1 MRTHLNTTLSLLSI
15 LCGAAVIAGCAAS
28 ATRTAAP
35 LAEGGAEAQAS
46 NPAPLA
52 QAYSPAPMTLASAPV
67 ERDPFYLIVGID
79 ASTSARHTLPAYGA
93 ALRKLATRMNRPGDQ
108 MSILRIDNES
118 REVSG
123 PRPPRGSMTFM
134 KELSKTAKPLP
145 SQPGTYHA
153 IFMGRAASLAKGSRL
168 PVVILL
174 LTDGVNDDFSQE
186 AMRSMKNSAKALAA
200 NPQFVRCIWAGV
212 IPGWRERIRYEM
224 EGTLGRDGLAFESLH
239 AVSME
244 VVRP

>member
-1 MRTHLNTTLSLLSI
+1 MRTNLNTTLSAIAL
-15 LCGAAVIAGCAAS
+15 LCGALVIAGCAAI
-28 ATRTAAP
+28 ATAP
-35 LAEGGAEAQAS
+35 RGISYHAEGGLMTPAS
-46 NPAPLA
+46 PSAPAA
-52 QAYSPAPMTLASAPV
+52 APMALASAPQQ
-67 ERDPFYLIVGID
+67 RDPFYLIVGID
-79 ASTSARHTLPAYGA
+79 ASTSARHSLPSYGA
-93 ALRKLATRMNRPGDQ
+93 ALRRLATRMTRPGDQ

-134 KELSKTAKPLP
+134 KELSQTAKPLP

-153 IFMGRAASLAKGSRL
+153 VFMGRAASLARGSRL

-186 AMRSMKNSAKALAA
+186 AMRSMKSHAKDLST

-212 IPGWRERIRYEM
+212 VPGWRERIRGEM
-224 EGTLGRDGLAFESLH
+224 EGSLGRDRLTFESLP
-239 AVSME
+239 AIRME
-244 VVRP
+244 VVQP